1 MSIVLASLTLVFSCA
16 SVNAAQYREVAWVE
30 LMPADDLDALL
41 NPPES
46 IFDIQ
51 DGSSEDTLDSLG
63 ESEGIDEQRYFE
75 ALASTRVVSEF
86 DNTKIKIPGFVVPLE
101 MKEGTTVTEF
111 LLVPFFGACLH
122 QPPPPPNQIVYV
134 SYAKG
139 IELNS
144 YQDAFWLEGKLTIKT
159 TESDMGTAAYELAVD
174 NVYPYTE

>member
-1 MSIVLASLTLVFSCA
+1 MTECRLRNAIMSIVLASLTLVFSCV

-122 QPPPPPNQIVYV
+122 QPPPPPNQTRSETKKRGCPPNPPFVFLPSPPQRLFLGPTIVA
-134 SYAKG
+134 S
-139 IELNS
+139 ISFDE
-144 YQDAFWLEGKLTIKT
+144 
-159 TESDMGTAAYELAVD
+159 
-174 NVYPYTE
+174 